1 MAAISKA
8 VITAAGGLQK
18 NIPMQTLVDRSGET
32 KSVLQIILDEVYQAG
47 VADVALVVRPGTQKA
62 YREAAGAAGKQLFF
76 IEQPAQEGY
85 AHAVYCAKDFV
96 KNDSFL
102 HLVDDHL
109 YVSRRGAS
117 CAEQLMQA
125 AEAESCSISA
135 VQTTPEHCLRYY
147 GAIGGRR
154 LPQQKNLYQINDIIE
169 KPTPTEAEQ
178 RLIVS
183 GLQRGSYLCFFGMH
197 VFSPTVMEQ
206 LRHRFERS
214 QDKPPRFIS
223 SILLE
228 LSRCEKYLACELA
241 GNRFEIA
248 SKYGLFQAQ
257 LALALEGKERNQ
269 VLSLLLDQLATHQ
282 LQNSR

>member
-8 VITAAGGLQK
+8 VITAAGDLQK
-18 NIPMQTLVDRSGET
+18 NIPMQTLVDQNGET

-85 AHAVYCAKDFV
+85 AHAVYCAKDFA

-109 YVSRRGAS
+109 YVSQRGAS

-135 VQTTPEHCLRYY
+135 VQTTPEHCLHYY
-147 GAIGGRR
+147 GAVGGRR

-169 KPTPTEAEQ
+169 KPTPTEAEH

-206 LRHRFERS
+206 LCHRFERS
-214 QDKPPRFIS
+214 QDKPPRFLS
-223 SILLE
+223 GILLE

-257 LALALEGKERNQ
+257 LALALEGKEQNQ

-282 LQNSR
+282 LQDSR

>member
-8 VITAAGGLQK
+8 VITAAGDLQK
-18 NIPMQTLVDRSGET
+18 NIPMQTLVDRNGET
-32 KSVLQIILDEVYQAG
+32 KSVLQIILDEVYQSG

-62 YREAAGAAGKQLFF
+62 YREAAGAAGKRLFF

-96 KNDSFL
+96 KNDPFL

-109 YVSRRGAS
+109 YVSRRAQS
-117 CAEQLMQA
+117 CAEQLMRA
-125 AEAESCSISA
+125 ADAESCSISA

-154 LPQQKNLYQINDIIE
+154 LPQQKNLYQINEIIE

-178 RLIVS
+178 RLIIS
-183 GLQRGSYLCFFGMH
+183 GLRRGSYLCFFGMH

-206 LRHRFERS
+206 LCHRFEIS
-214 QDKPPRFIS
+214 QDNPPRFMS
-223 SILLE
+223 GILLE

-257 LALALEGKERNQ
+257 LALSLEGKERSQ
-269 VLSLLLDQLATHQ
+269 VLSLLLEQLATHQ
-282 LQNSR
+282 LQSSQ